1 MNKIKRNLTI
11 GLGIMLLLMSV
22 TWIACKKT
30 AESPSETQTIEAQA
44 VEEKKIL
51 YYTCGMHPSVKV
63 TPEDFAAGNISCPI
77 CKMDLIPV
85 YAEES
90 MPMEGGHLAADDLE
104 SQLRLSPRAQALAQ
118 VRTEEISFRRLLK
131 EINTVGN
138 LVFDERKVAVVSA
151 WIPGRLD
158 KLYVDFTG
166 VKVRK
171 GNPLARIYSPDL
183 LTTQEE
189 YLLARETQE
198 KVRNSSH
205 PETIKGA
212 ENLVQAAKKRL
223 LLWGISEDQIA
234 ELDNT
239 RTASTHMILH
249 AALSGTVIEKNALE
263 GKYVKEGEPLFRIA
277 DLSNLW
283 MEADI
288 YEYELSFIK
297 KGQDVTI
304 TTPSYPGETFQGKIS
319 FIEPIVSPET
329 RSIKARVDVPN
340 PEQKLKPGMYVNA
353 RIDSM
358 VHNGIRAPEK
368 TMFICPMHPE
378 VRSGTPGDCPECGMV
393 LEKQEAFPK
402 GSVLAVPKAAVLDTG
417 VRKIVYIEHEPGVY
431 IAKEVE
437 LGAEAVADVNG
448 KKRKFYAVLSGLSE
462 KMKVVSRGNFL
473 IDSQRQITGQA
484 EAIYS
489 GALDKAEEKKPP
501 VKHIH

>member
-1 MNKIKRNLTI
+1 MNKIKKNLTI
-11 GLGIMLLLMSV
+11 GLGIILLLMSV
-22 TWIACKKT
+22 TWVTCKKA
-30 AESPSETQTIEAQA
+30 AESPSETQSTE
-44 VEEKKIL
+44 VENMKEKKIL

-85 YAEES
+85 YTEES
-90 MPMEGGHLAADDLE
+90 MPMEGEHLAADDLE

-171 GNPLARIYSPDL
+171 RIYSPDL

-189 YLLARETQE
+189 YLLAMETQD

-234 ELDNT
+234 ELDKT
-239 RTASTHMILH
+239 RTAGTHMILH

-448 KKRKFYAVLSGLSE
+448 KKRKFYAVLSGLSD
-462 KMKVVSRGNFL
+462 KMKVVTRGNFL

-501 VKHIH
+501 AKHIH